1 MKITSIEPTPSPH
14 SMKIN
19 VDETL
24 ADGKSQNF
32 QLGDELNDAPPYI
45 KDLFAI
51 EGVKGLYQVMDFITL
66 QRNPRVRW
74 EDILPQVRDVLGS
87 SEDMTDTF
95 HAGGTSTADS
105 FGEIKVFIQMFRN
118 IPMQVK
124 LQEGETEQRFGLPES
139 FTNASMKA
147 SEATDNMLMER
158 KWVEQNPRY
167 GEIKEIGEE
176 VVEELTAS
184 YNTERLDELVQLA
197 FTKDGETP
205 PTSNSRVKVTPE
217 MHDSPNWKERYAA
230 LDRMDPMIDDLD
242 VLNKALDDEKA
253 SIRRLATAFLGMIE
267 EPEVLPYLY

>member
-1 MKITSIEPTPSPH
+1 
-14 SMKIN
+14 
-19 VDETL
+19 
-24 ADGKSQNF
+24 
-32 QLGDELNDAPPYI
+32 
-45 KDLFAI
+45 
-51 EGVKGLYQVMDFITL
+51 
-66 QRNPRVRW
+66 
-74 EDILPQVRDVLGS
+74 
-87 SEDMTDTF
+87 
-95 HAGGTSTADS
+95 GGTSTADS

-217 MHDSPNWKERYAA
+217 MLDSPNWKERYAA

-267 EPEVLPYLY
+267 EPEVLPYLYKALKDNAINVRRTAGDCLSDLGFKEAIPEMIKA